1 MLRHNWRDGTAPDG
15 RDMGKHLG
23 AGRNFLFLQ
32 GPHGPFFWR
41 LAARLRKTGARC
53 LRVGF
58 NLGDRV
64 FWPERQSFIRHRQG
78 LDAWPARLDALM
90 AEHEITDLVLYG
102 DTRPIHAMAIARA
115 KAAGVTVHVFEEGY
129 LRPWW
134 VTYERDGANGHSPV
148 MHMTLDQ
155 IRAALATTGHDPIE
169 APDRWGEMR
178 QHVAYGALYHA
189 WVLIGGGNWGLP
201 PHRAI
206 SVQQEFGL
214 YLRRLAFMPVHWA
227 ARSIATVRIKRGGFP
242 FHLCLLQL
250 DHDASLRHHGGF
262 TSTSDFLR
270 HVIDGFAS
278 GAPAHHHLVMKAH
291 PLEDGRVPQ
300 RRLIARYAKAAGVA
314 RRVHYVRGGK
324 LAHLLGSA
332 RSVVTVNSTAA
343 QQALWRGLP
352 TRAFGAA
359 VYAKPELTSDLP
371 IAEFFANPPPPDREA
386 YTAFRQFLLETSQVS
401 GGYYSARGRRQLY
414 RQLPDMLLAEDGRY
428 GKSQKPGAAQA
439 QHLRLIAAS
448 P

>member
-1 MLRHNWRDGTAPDG
+1 
-15 RDMGKHLG
+15 MGKALG
-23 AGRNFLFLQ
+23 QGRTFLFLQ

-41 LAARLRKTGARC
+41 LAGRLRRTGARC

-64 FWPERQSFIRHRQG
+64 FWPERRSFFRHTSG
-78 LDAWPARLDALM
+78 LETWPARLDTLIAK
-90 AEHEITDLVLYG
+90 HRVTDLVIYG
-102 DTRPIHAMAIARA
+102 DTRPVHALATARA

-134 VTYERDGANGHSPV
+134 ITYERDGANGHSPV
-148 MHMTLDQ
+148 MHMTIDQ
-155 IRAALATTGHDPIE
+155 IRAALATTRADPVE

-189 WVLIGGGNWGLP
+189 CVLAGGGAWGLP

-206 SVQQEFGL
+206 SVQREFAL
-214 YLRRLAFMPVHWA
+214 YLHRLAFMPLHWA
-227 ARSIATVRIKRGGFP
+227 ARTIATTRIKSGGFP
-242 FHLCLLQL
+242 YHLCLLQL
-250 DHDASLRHHGGF
+250 DHDASLRHHGAF
-262 TSTSDFLR
+262 TSTAEFLR
-270 HVIDGFAS
+270 HVIAGFAE
-278 GAPAHHHLVMKAH
+278 GAPDHHHLVMKAH

-300 RRLIARYAKAAGVA
+300 RRLIAAFARAHGIAG
-314 RRVHYVRGGK
+314 RVHYVRGGK
-324 LAHLLGSA
+324 LAYLLGAA

-371 IAEFFANPPPPDREA
+371 LDRFFADPPPPDRAA
-386 YTAFRQFLLETSQVS
+386 YAAFRQFLLETSQIS
-401 GGYYSARGRRQLY
+401 GGYYSGRGRRQLY
-414 RQLPDMLLAEDGRY
+414 RQLPDMLLAAQGRY
-428 GKSQKPGAAQA
+428 ADSEEPGAAQA
-439 QHLRLIAAS
+439 QHLKVITANR
-448 P
+448 